1 MSELINNEK
10 IVTDKNV
17 FYLNPYEMQEVVLTD
32 QKYKCKLHSIS
43 VNKHF
48 NTLWVD
54 RVEKLNW
61 IIIFKVFNCQVKQ
74 LIFYIGYNNEV
85 KNKKVVMNE
94 NNCEVEYSLLTQK
107 VRTTKL
113 KP

>member
-1 MSELINNEK
+1 MEELVNNEK

-17 FYLNPYEMQEVVLTD
+17 FILDPFNFQEIEILNGT
-32 QKYKCKLHSIS
+32 YKCKLHSIS

-48 NTLWVD
+48 NPLWVD

-61 IIIFKVFNCQVKQ
+61 IITFKLVNCNIKQ

-85 KNKKVVMNE
+85 KNKKSVTNDKS
-94 NNCEVEYSLLTQK
+94 CEFTYAPK
-107 VRTTKL
+107 IK
-113 KP
+113 